1 MDALTTLTIISPVK
15 VGVTI
20 CVFLFNAMYLLD
32 TNFFTISALVALV
45 PIPLPLICSLK
56 SSS

>member
-32 TNFFTISALVALV
+32 TKFLYDL
-45 PIPLPLICSLK
+45 CSCRTRSDPASFDLF
-56 SSS
+56 S